1 MSRGWVWDF
10 SSITA
15 FLHCWQHFTKHLK
28 FNYPSFSNQKC
39 FWNVFPTPLPAC
51 VADVLCS
58 SSGGFTWLLQRR
70 KVLNGAAHLD
80 FSYASLCSAMRIWKQ
95 IEVVTILKNTSESQ
109 WFLESSEFWRQKK
122 KKKTTSCQS
131 PFSCHWHFMS
141 VFPNLV
147 CWKSSKLLHACQHKC
162 YRNTQQWGV
171 LRPGDT
177 GRTETAARTPTLY
190 VGGKTSCSCTLKKSP
205 FSWGS
210 WEVGKCCNKLKY
222 SITKYC
228 LH

>member
-122 KKKTTSCQS
+122 KKKK
-131 PFSCHWHFMS
+131 H
-141 VFPNLV
+141 
-147 CWKSSKLLHACQHKC
+147 KLPVSISLS
-162 YRNTQQWGV
+162 
-171 LRPGDT
+171 L
-177 GRTETAARTPTLY
+177 TLY
-190 VGGKTSCSCTLKKSP
+190 VSLSKSSLLKIQQTSACMPAQMLP
-205 FSWGS
+205 
-210 WEVGKCCNKLKY
+210 
-222 SITKYC
+222 
-228 LH
+228 